1 MKISTRVRYGARLM
15 VELGLHYGQGPFY
28 LKQIAKLE
36 DISEKYLS
44 QIIIPLK
51 NSGLVKSF
59 RGAKGGYALSRPP
72 DEISMRQIVSVLD
85 GDLDMVKCIKDASI
99 CTRVSACVT
108 RGLWDDMGNAVRN
121 VLDAVT
127 LQSLVEQCKDINKT
141 AVSYCI

>member
-28 LKQIAKLE
+28 LKQIAKIE

-51 NSGLVKSF
+51 KAGLVNSF
-59 RGAKGGYALSRPP
+59 RGAKGGYVLSRPP
-72 DEISMRQIVSVLD
+72 AKITMRQIVSVLD
-85 GDLDMVKCIKDASI
+85 GDLNLVKCIKNSSS
-99 CTRVSACVT
+99 CSRVSACVT
-108 RGLWDDMGNAVRN
+108 RGLWDNMGNTIRN
-121 VLDAVT
+121 MLDSVT
-127 LQSLVEQCKDINKT
+127 LKNLVEQCKDVNKT